1 MAVLPLLAPV
11 REPAP
16 DDERAELLAL
26 LRRDGILHRS
36 EEQPVLSRDG
46 SSARWMLDSLPVT
59 LTPRGGALAAR
70 ALLRLLERFE
80 GRQLAT
86 LGLTGVPLVQGCV
99 LLGGGRYSGLLVR
112 KERKPH
118 GSLKLIE
125 GRLDPDE
132 PVVLVDDSISS
143 GHSTLTCAR
152 LLREAG
158 FEVEGAVA
166 LVGFGYD
173 RGPARLVEDGLR
185 VATVFDVYAD
195 VMRFMDDEPDHP
207 ANPTKRPL
215 PAPAGRRLA
224 EGLHPAVLAR
234 EVMAQH
240 LRTGAVP
247 RAPRTLDRAY
257 DGAGGCWVSVRR
269 RAQLHDRP
277 ARSGFWHFPDESSG
291 RVPEDVVRAAV
302 QTADQLRAADDP
314 LALLDE
320 CAVAVTFF
328 GALEECTVADL
339 DNDRY
344 GIVVRSRERDSR
356 MGGALPRMP
365 GIATEWEQY
374 VHAARRNAG
383 LLPLEP
389 HLLYRHPV
397 EKVVEPGEAWQP
409 TGVPAPGPTWSDDAD
424 LARPVAEAARA
435 NVLRELGRPGPG
447 SFVPRLPDAVQGL
460 FVTVYAGGRL
470 IGCAGAFAGDC
481 ATRLGEFAAAAVR
494 DRRFRGAG
502 PDDVIAVSVSLLFA
516 RHEIGQ
522 ATPEWVAGPTR
533 FADQALAVRQRDRSG
548 FVLPF
553 VAVTHNLGPRE
564 YVLEVIDKAGITR
577 PPYFWTRYDCATWL
591 ADEDGVRRLRP
602 ALPEG
607 APAATA
613 AGQWERLEPLLR
625 RYTLRHSVPAEEPY
639 LARYEVVADRLH
651 AGAHPARIAYGA
663 WVKARAGMLPE
674 AEADLARLGEPGT
687 IAEPAFVALALLALG
702 RTPDVGRLVDAI
714 GRHGRIDTE
723 FQDYAPGQVLLALA
737 GAAAAGVDVP
747 AGAVERALAHYR
759 RRFRQNTAWGSVS
772 WLTQAYA
779 AWGRLLGAV
788 HTRFAYEVADTA
800 LRYQSAKSGGFLND
814 HAAAPPG
821 ATTALYLEGIA
832 AVRAAAAADGDVVR
846 EERYRT
852 ACARGL
858 AFLDRLVYQPRDTA
872 VLPNPEWALGGVR
885 TAVTGSDVRIDYVHH
900 ALSAVLGLQEVFGP

>member
-1 MAVLPLLAPV
+1 V
-11 REPAP
+11 RESAP
-16 DDERAELLAL
+16 DDDRGELLAL
-26 LRRDGILHRS
+26 LRRDGILHRTD
-36 EEQPVLSRDG
+36 EQPVLSRDG

-86 LGLTGVPLVQGCV
+86 LGLTGVPLLQGCV
-99 LLGGGRYSGLLVR
+99 LLGGGRYSGVLVR

-125 GRLDPDE
+125 GPPDPDE

-143 GHSTLTCAR
+143 GHSMLTCAR
-152 LLREAG
+152 VLREAG

-173 RGPARLVEDGLR
+173 RGPARLVEAGLR
-185 VATVFDVYAD
+185 VATVFDIYAD
-195 VMRFMDDEPDHP
+195 FMRAMDDEPDHP

-215 PAPAGRRLA
+215 PTATGPWLA
-224 EGLHPAVLAR
+224 DGLHPAALAR
-234 EVMAQH
+234 AVIAEH
-240 LRTGAVP
+240 LRTGEVP
-247 RAPRTLDRAY
+247 RAPRRLDRPY

-277 ARSGFWHFPDESSG
+277 ARSGFWHFPEEPVG
-291 RVPEDVVRAAV
+291 PLPEDVVRAAV
-302 QTADQLRAADDP
+302 QTAQQLRDADDP
-314 LALLDE
+314 PALLDE

-328 GALEECTVADL
+328 GALDECEVADL

-344 GIVVRSRERDSR
+344 GIVVRSRERDAR

-374 VHAARRNAG
+374 LHAARRNAG

-389 HLLYRHPV
+389 HLIYRHTV
-397 EKVVEPGEAWQP
+397 EKVVEPGEVWQP
-409 TGVPAPGPTWSDDAD
+409 TGVPATGPTWSDDVS

-435 NVLRELGRPGPG
+435 EVLRALDRPGP
-447 SFVPRLPDAVQGL
+447 SPFVPALPEAVQGL

-470 IGCAGAFAGDC
+470 IGCAGAFAADC

-494 DRRFRGAG
+494 DRRFRGAE
-502 PDDVIAVSVSLLFA
+502 PDDAIAVSVSLLFA

-522 ATPEWVAGPTR
+522 ATPEWVEGPTR
-533 FADQALAVRQRDRSG
+533 FADQALAVRQGDRAG

-553 VAVTHNLGPRE
+553 VAVTHDLSPRG

-577 PPYFWTRYDCATWL
+577 PPYLWTRYDCATWL
-591 ADEDGVRRLRP
+591 ASEGDGVRRLRG

-607 APAATA
+607 APAATP
-613 AGQWERLEPLLR
+613 AGQLARLEPLLR
-625 RYTLRHSVPAEEPY
+625 RYTLRHSVPTGEPY
-639 LARYEVVADRLH
+639 LSRYEVFGNRLH

-663 WVKARAGMLPE
+663 WVKARAGLAAE
-674 AEADLARLGEPGT
+674 AEADLDRLGEPGS
-687 IAEPAFVALALLALG
+687 IAEPAFVALACVALG
-702 RTPDVGRLVDAI
+702 RTPDVGPLVDAVD
-714 GRHGRIDTE
+714 RHGRFDTE
-723 FQDYAPGQVLLALA
+723 HQDYAPGQALLALA
-737 GAAAAGVDVP
+737 AAAAAGIDVP
-747 AGAVERALAHYR
+747 TGPVERALAHYR
-759 RRFRQNTAWGSVS
+759 RRFRQNSAWGAVS
-772 WLTQAYA
+772 WLAQAYA
-779 AWGRLLGAV
+779 AWGRLLGAE
-788 HTRFAYEVADTA
+788 HTEFAHEVAGLA
-800 LRYQSAKSGGFLND
+800 LRFQSRTSGGFLTD
-814 HAAAPPG
+814 HAPAPPG

-832 AVRAAAAADGDVVR
+832 AVLAAAGADGDAVR
-846 EERYRT
+846 EQRYRD

-858 AFLDRLVYQPRDTA
+858 AFLDRLVYQPRDTD
-872 VLPNPEWALGGVR
+872 VLPDPEWALGGVR
-885 TAVTGSDVRIDYVHH
+885 TTATASDVRIDYVHH
-900 ALSAVLGLQEVFGP
+900 ALAAVLALGERS